1 MKKKLILIILVL
13 FFGLVITGCDKE
25 ENGGTNNIKYL
36 YTENGINIR
45 KIEAYLVGGTTPN
58 LSVVFSNTTSEDKE
72 LCILP
77 QMANRHGLITGASGT
92 GKTTTVKVLAESFSD
107 AGVPVFVADVKGD
120 LGGCAVPGESSDK
133 IIERLDF
140 SSNEKSFNDSS
151 NSLSILTILLCV
163 NDS

>member
-72 LCILP
+72 FDLSKFAIKYG
-77 QMANRHGLITGASGT
+77 N
-92 GKTTTVKVLAESFSD
+92 GKEGDCSFFTTTVIGANKTYQQLAITFKADDLKV
-107 AGVPVFVADVKGD
+107 GDVVEIYYNQVKLVETEVTKFG
-120 LGGCAVPGESSDK
+120 
-133 IIERLDF
+133 
-140 SSNEKSFNDSS
+140 
-151 NSLSILTILLCV
+151 
-163 NDS
+163 